1 MLIGSQR
8 FYLPKLCV
16 RCPLTTVV
24 PERGEFGTK
33 EPLQTINKQRNKRF
47 CQNLT
52 HDVET
57 YGQYISVGDAVVAD
71 QLQSNAVNAR
81 FDDDDD

>member
-1 MLIGSQR
+1 VLIGSQR

>member
-1 MLIGSQR
+1 M
-8 FYLPKLCV
+8 
-16 RCPLTTVV
+16 TTVV

-52 HDVET
+52 HDIAT
-57 YGQYISVGDAVVAD
+57 YGQYLTVGDAITIEDKITGRGVD
-71 QLQSNAVNAR
+71 TR
-81 FDDDDD
+81 FDDDE